1 MADALGRDPR
11 PEDHCD
17 TTAAPPLEYL
27 GPTPAAQAHADDDS
41 AAEPLVLVRHPIAA
55 RDLATRHAHTV
66 GRLTDRLA
74 ACWPDEVDLE
84 ELAAE
89 GDAALL
95 HAAVSAEDEDAMP
108 ARSVEVVG
116 ARLRQVLAASEWYRK
131 AMLGRA
137 RPLCEAWRGLVLG
150 GREATDHTL
159 ARRLHLGPSDLSERF
174 VELAVIFAI
183 DPGAML
189 PKAMQ
194 AGRPADVKHALAE
207 IISALPVEQ
216 QLALALHSHQEL
228 TFPEIARV
236 MGIEPRVAQEAFGRA
251 ATCVTAEAALS
262 SWPVPQSLTA

>member
-1 MADALGRDPR
+1 MADALGRAAR
-11 PEDHCD
+11 PEESH
-17 TTAAPPLEYL
+17 TVNAPSLQYL
-27 GPTPAAQAHADDDS
+27 GPTPADDDS
-41 AAEPLVLVRHPIAA
+41 TPEPFVLVRHPIAA
-55 RDLATRHAHTV
+55 RELATRHAHTV

-74 ACWPDEVDLE
+74 SCWPDEVDLE

-89 GDAALL
+89 GHAALL
-95 HAAVSAEDEDAMP
+95 HAAVTAEDEDAM
-108 ARSVEVVG
+108 AAHAVEIVG

-159 ARRLHLGPSDLSERF
+159 AQRLHLGPSDLAERF

-189 PKAMQ
+189 PGTME
-194 AGRPADVKHALAE
+194 GRPADAKYAMAE
-207 IISALPVEQ
+207 IVSALPVEQ

-236 MGIEPRVAQEAFGRA
+236 MGIEPRAAQEAFGRA

-262 SWPVPQSLTA
+262 SWPTPQSLTA